1 MPLFKDMLKDYESLF
16 KDTVALDYDYIPK
29 TVPYRE
35 SEQKHIA
42 FCIKPLFNQ
51 RNGKN
56 VLIHGPPGIGK
67 TVMIKHLFKELEEQT
82 DEIIPIYINCWQKNT
97 TFKIL
102 LEICDIIGYRFTQNK
117 KTDELLVVIKQMI
130 NKKSAVFCFDEVDKV
145 EDFDFLYFILED
157 IYRKTILLI
166 TNYKDWV
173 VDLDE
178 RIRSRLTLEF
188 LEFRKYNAHEIKGI
202 LKYRMNYA
210 FVEGIW
216 EDDAFNL
223 VAERTAKIEDIRS
236 GLYLMKESGNIAE
249 EKSSRKIKLEHVNE
263 AIKKM
268 DEFTIKKK
276 EDLDAEEQ
284 LILKIVKSNSGKRIG
299 DLFKVYQQQG
309 GEGVYKT
316 FQRKIKKLDENK
328 FISVSKVMG
337 GKDGTTTIV
346 SYQDKKLTD
355 F

>member
-1 MPLFKDMLKDYESLF
+1 MSLFKDMLKDYESLF

-29 TVPYRE
+29 LVPYRE
-35 SEQKHIA
+35 NEQRHIA
-42 FCIKPLFNQ
+42 SCIKPLFQ
-51 RNGKN
+51 ERNGKN
-56 VLIHGPPGIGK
+56 VLIHGPPGVGK
-67 TVMIKHLFKELEEQT
+67 TVAIKHLFKELEEET
-82 DEIIPIYINCWQKNT
+82 EEIIPIYINCWQKNT
-97 TFKIL
+97 TFKIF
-102 LEICDIIGYRFTQNK
+102 LEMCDAVGYRFTQNK
-117 KTDELLVVIKQMI
+117 KTDELLIVLKQI
-130 NKKSAVFCFDEVDKV
+130 LNKKAVVFCFDEIDKV

-157 IYRKTILLI
+157 IYRKTILMI

-188 LEFRKYNAHEIKGI
+188 LEFKKYNAEQTRGI
-202 LKYRMNYA
+202 LKDRMKYA
-210 FVEGIW
+210 FTDGVW
-216 EDDAFNL
+216 EDNAFDL
-223 VAERTAKIEDIRS
+223 VAEKTAKIEDIRT
-236 GLYLMKESGNIAE
+236 GLYLMKESGNISE
-249 EKSSRKIKLEHVNE
+249 NKSSRKITVEHVNE
-263 AIKKM
+263 AVKKM
-268 DEFTIKKK
+268 DEFSIKKK
-276 EDLDAEEQ
+276 EDLDDEEQ

-299 DLFKVYQQQG
+299 DLFRTYQQQG

-316 FQRKIKKLDENK
+316 FQRKIKKLEENK

>member
-1 MPLFKDMLKDYESLF
+1 MSLFKDMLRDSESLF
-16 KDTVALDYDYIPK
+16 KDTVALDYDFIPK
-29 TVPYRE
+29 LVPYRE
-35 SEQKHIA
+35 SEQRHIA
-42 FCIKPLFNQ
+42 SCIKPLFNQ

-56 VLIHGPPGIGK
+56 VLIHGSPGIGK

-82 DEIIPIYINCWQKNT
+82 DDIIPIYINCWQKNT

-102 LEICDIIGYRFTQNK
+102 LEICDVIGYRFTQNK
-117 KTDELLVVIKQMI
+117 KTDELLIVIKQMI

-157 IYRKTILLI
+157 IYRKTILMI

-188 LEFRKYNAHEIKGI
+188 LEFRKYNSVEIKGI
-202 LKYRMNYA
+202 LKHRMGYA
-210 FVEGIW
+210 FVEGVW
-216 EDDAFNL
+216 EDDAFNI

-276 EDLDAEEQ
+276 EDLDTEEQ

-316 FQRKIKKLDENK
+316 FQRKIKKLEENK

-337 GKDGTTTIV
+337 GKEGTTTIV